1 MKIRI
6 TKIFFMITIF
16 ILCIFQKTGC
26 AQIYNINID
35 GVNISCVN
43 FSIPSDNNHLEEII
57 TPIIKTVKNNL
68 GDNLTIS
75 EVRMPNPL
83 LINFKLDM
91 QSENKNDFELIIG
104 EFENISIKIN
114 KAIQNNIE
122 DYSILDNW
130 NIELF
135 DNNKSILKIDSG
147 VNTESNGVFN
157 SLYLNDTLSLK
168 YINSFENNYSRLYNN
183 TKKELP
189 ENLNKSFSNIQ
200 DLRTYINSNRGFDCL
215 LNFSDLKY
223 ICIIIENDSSNSL
236 NLSNLKDCK
245 SAEYIDLYLFKNIS
259 ISEFPELNNLKG
271 LCIHNADIEEAD
283 ISNLQ
288 NRLSNCN
295 VSLISNMEIY

>member
-6 TKIFFMITIF
+6 TKIFFMIIIF
-16 ILCIFQKTGC
+16 ILCIFHETGC
-26 AQIYNINID
+26 AQIYNISID

-43 FSIPSDNNHLEEII
+43 FSIPSDNNRLEEII
-57 TPIIKTVKNNL
+57 TPIVKTVKNNL

-122 DYSILDNW
+122 DYTILDNW
-130 NIELF
+130 SIELF

-189 ENLNKSFSNIQ
+189 ENLNKNFSNIQ
-200 DLRTYINSNRGFDCL
+200 DLRTYINNNRGVDCL
-215 LNFSDLKY
+215 LNFSNLKY
-223 ICIIIENDSSNSL
+223 MYN
-236 NLSNLKDCK
+236 
-245 SAEYIDLYLFKNIS
+245 Y
-259 ISEFPELNNLKG
+259 
-271 LCIHNADIEEAD
+271 
-283 ISNLQ
+283 
-288 NRLSNCN
+288 
-295 VSLISNMEIY
+295 